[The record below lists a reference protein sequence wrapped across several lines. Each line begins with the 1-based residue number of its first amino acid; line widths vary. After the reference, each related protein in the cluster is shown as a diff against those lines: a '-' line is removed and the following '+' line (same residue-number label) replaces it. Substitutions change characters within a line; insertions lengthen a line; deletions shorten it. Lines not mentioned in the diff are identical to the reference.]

1 MIWYRLVK
9 ALYSAFLIV
18 SVSEGLGACGME
30 LGVDDSG
37 VVLENDSDGMVGGG
51 EKMRNAECGIV
62 MNVQCAMCNVQ
73 CAIE

>member
-1 MIWYRLVK
+1 
-9 ALYSAFLIV
+9 
-18 SVSEGLGACGME
+18 ME

-73 CAIE
+73 LNDNALVETCHDTSLLKNVIL